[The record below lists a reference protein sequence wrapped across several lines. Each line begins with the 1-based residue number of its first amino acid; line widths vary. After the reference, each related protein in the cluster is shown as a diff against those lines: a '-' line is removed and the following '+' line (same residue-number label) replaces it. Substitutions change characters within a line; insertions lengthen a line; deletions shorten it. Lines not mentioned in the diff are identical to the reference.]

1 MPIKKIIQLALLT
14 SMTVCGFANFYVAI
28 FNRFGIPLGEELAI
42 VSSVLA
48 LLSTGVLFVSIWR
61 N

>member
-1 MPIKKIIQLALLT
+1 MPIKNIIQFALLT
-14 SMTVCGFANFYVAI
+14 SMTVCGFANFY
-28 FNRFGIPLGEELAI
+28 FGIFSRFSILLGEPAAI